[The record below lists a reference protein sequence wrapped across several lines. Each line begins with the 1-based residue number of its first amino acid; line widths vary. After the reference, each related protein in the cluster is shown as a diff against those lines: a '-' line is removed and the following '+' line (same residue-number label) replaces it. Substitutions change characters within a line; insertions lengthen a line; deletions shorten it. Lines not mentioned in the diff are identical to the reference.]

1 MPSPIGPKCV
11 LVVDDDY
18 TIRMLVD
25 DMLTLR
31 GYRIETAQDGQ
42 QAIEKVRTIRPDAV
56 VLDLRMP
63 VMDGWQFLE
72 QCRTDPLCGGMP
84 VVVISAYLDM
94 PDALDTPDAAALEI
108 QAVVAKPFDIYV
120 LADTVE
126 RLLQALPEQ
135 ASGLE

>member
-1 MPSPIGPKCV
+1 M
-11 LVVDDDY
+11 
-18 TIRMLVD
+18 
-25 DMLTLR
+25 
-31 GYRIETAQDGQ
+31 
-42 QAIEKVRTIRPDAV
+42 
-56 VLDLRMP
+56 
-63 VMDGWQFLE
+63 
-72 QCRTDPLCGGMP
+72 DPLCGGMP

-135 ASGLE
+135 ALGQE